1 MRQNCRIS
9 RSITGDRNT
18 LKSETRNS
26 DTSLACTIFGVL
38 GGISP
43 SRKFRNLIDVIARVA
58 LLWLDIWLLIYTFG
72 QRVISVLEDPHA
84 RTSGY
89 LKSSISL

>member
-1 MRQNCRIS
+1 M
-9 RSITGDRNT
+9 
-18 LKSETRNS
+18 
-26 DTSLACTIFGVL
+26 
-38 GGISP
+38 
-43 SRKFRNLIDVIARVA
+43 DVIARVA
-58 LLWLDIWLLIYTFG
+58 LLWLDIWLLIYTLG